1 MYSTYLITEYEY
13 YNDNLDYDKVRL
25 FYDKSDSALSIHET
39 DELINP
45 YETIGE
51 NVFER
56 IDVFDDFS
64 TIYVRNDETETD
76 YEVEIRNLDEE

>member
-1 MYSTYLITEYEY
+1 MHSTYLITEYEY

-25 FYDKSDSALSIHET
+25 FYDKSDSALSIYET
-39 DELINP
+39 EELVNP
-45 YETIGE
+45 YETIGG